1 MFGSFFFVLMGI
13 YFCYYTGMIGYDL
26 YAAGK
31 ENSSESV
38 AHEVDI
44 SGTASSYVAKDV
56 KSMFQNNPDSSL
68 NKNDTESGDNVGGI
82 AQYIGNEYQGGMRV
96 DNLHDMF
103 MQESQTESIFSSVSL
118 AM

>member
-13 YFCYYTGMIGYDL
+13 YFCYYGGMIGYDL

-31 ENSSESV
+31 ENRSESI

-44 SGTASSYVAKDV
+44 SGIASSYVAKDV
-56 KSMFQNNPDSSL
+56 KSMLQSTSESSQETNN
-68 NKNDTESGDNVGGI
+68 TESDDNVGGI
-82 AQYIGNEYQGGMRV
+82 AQFIGNEYQGGIRV
-96 DNLHDMF
+96 ENLHDMF
-103 MQESQTESIFSSVSL
+103 LQESQTESIFSTVSL